1 MKKFLVLS
9 VLAIM
14 LFSSFFAFAANK
26 TSNFVVG
33 INYFGNQ
40 GVLITLANNSK
51 YVIEYFDGSV
61 IMVDDNFTV
70 DKIVT
75 DIENLIAT
83 GVDGL
88 VVWTPTPTLYPIISQ
103 MCLKA
108 KVPFVLSDKVPEQQA
123 LRDQLRQNPYFVG
136 GVGPAN
142 EEYGIEVANY
152 ALSQGWKTCIVNT
165 TAPGDPTDEP
175 RLIAFRKAYEA
186 GGGKILDI
194 ARSSSG
200 DQTGQAATE
209 NSLIAH
215 PNPDFIYGV
224 GSALGIGAV
233 RALEKFNYNT
243 KVVTS
248 GLEEEILNYLAEG
261 KIAMANGDYWVSGT
275 YAAIMLQNYLE
286 GFPLKDEN
294 GQAPIYDQVGFFN
307 VESQQVDLF
316 KKCFIYQPIYS
327 KSEIL
332 QMSGKNNKDFDFKA
346 FVKVIENYTLE
357 DRVAQKLK
365 EGIVTEEEVISA
377 GININK

>member
-33 INYFGNQ
+33 INYFGNA
-40 GVLITLANNSK
+40 GILITLANNSK
-51 YVIEYFDGSV
+51 YVIEYFDGSA
-61 IMVDDNFTV
+61 IMVDNNFTV

-136 GVGPAN
+136 GVAPKN

-165 TAPGDPTDEP
+165 SMPGDPTDQP
-175 RLIAFRKAYEA
+175 RFDAFKKAYEA
-186 GGGKILDI
+186 GGGKIIDI
-194 ARSSSG
+194 VRSTGISG
-200 DQTGQAATE
+200 GVAEME
-209 NSLIAH
+209 NSLVAH

-224 GSALGIGAV
+224 GSGYGVGAV
-233 RALEKFNYNT
+233 QALEKFNYNT

-248 GLEEEILNYLAEG
+248 GLEEQVLDYLAEG
-261 KIAMANGDYWVSGT
+261 KIAMANGDYWVSGV
-275 YAAIMLQNYLE
+275 YSAIMLQNYLD
-286 GFPLKDEN
+286 GVPLKDEN

-316 KKCFIYQPIYS
+316 KKCFVYQPIYS

-332 QMSGKNNKDFDFKA
+332 QMSGKNNKDFDFEA

-365 EGIVTEEEVISA
+365 EGIVTEEEVTNA